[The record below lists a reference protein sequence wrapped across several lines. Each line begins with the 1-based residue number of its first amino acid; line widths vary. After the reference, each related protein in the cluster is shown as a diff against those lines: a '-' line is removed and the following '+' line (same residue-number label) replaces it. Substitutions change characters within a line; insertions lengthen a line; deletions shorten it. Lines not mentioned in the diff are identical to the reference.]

1 MGSIQRFEDI
11 QAWQKARILTV
22 EIYRIFGKSR
32 DYGFRDQ
39 IERASVSVMN
49 NIAEGFERRGNREF
63 GNYLSIAKGSCG
75 EVRSM
80 LCLAVDLN
88 YIEKPEHQR
97 LTELSIEIS
106 KMLAVFIQSLK
117 KNDIR

>member
-1 MGSIQRFEDI
+1 
-11 QAWQKARILTV
+11 
-22 EIYRIFGKSR
+22 
-32 DYGFRDQ
+32 
-39 IERASVSVMN
+39 
-49 NIAEGFERRGNREF
+49 
-63 GNYLSIAKGSCG
+63 
-75 EVRSM
+75 M